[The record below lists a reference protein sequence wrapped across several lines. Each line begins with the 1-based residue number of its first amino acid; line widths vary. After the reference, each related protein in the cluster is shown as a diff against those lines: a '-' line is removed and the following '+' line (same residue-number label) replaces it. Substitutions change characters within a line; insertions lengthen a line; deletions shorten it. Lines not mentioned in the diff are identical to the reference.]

1 MNNKI
6 IRYRDVIGHSIKY
19 RACSYIFHSKFLSAN
34 YTRVY
39 KKDHF
44 FAPPNNAM
52 LSLSSLINPLN
63 QFSKRQEMN

>member
-6 IRYRDVIGHSIKY
+6 IRYRDVIGHSIKI
-19 RACSYIFHSKFLSAN
+19 RAVLFFILSFYLQIILE
-34 YTRVY
+34 YT
-39 KKDHF
+39 KKYTF